1 MERDELREMI
11 IDYMG
16 KGFLDNIIDMF
27 RHDTS
32 LIEFIPS
39 MIKSENLRVRI
50 GTAAL
55 IEELKEEFREELKK
69 IIPPLIDMLG
79 DDNPENR
86 GDAVYILGLLKD
98 KEAIEHI
105 KKLCND
111 PDPQVRD
118 VVKETLLESGIGC

>member
-1 MERDELREMI
+1 MERDELKEMI

-16 KGFLDNIIDMF
+16 KGFLDNIIDMV

-50 GTAAL
+50 GTIAL
-55 IEELKEEFREELKK
+55 IEELKEEFREEFKK
-69 IIPPLIDMLG
+69 IIPSLIDILG
-79 DDNPENR
+79 DDNPAKR
-86 GDAVYILGLLKD
+86 GDAVHILGLLKD
-98 KEAIEHI
+98 KEVIEHL

-111 PDPQVRD
+111 PDPQVRE
-118 VVKETLLESGIGC
+118 VVRETLLESGISC